1 MEDQELVS
9 RVLSGDT
16 QAFRLLIKRHE
27 KLVAHM
33 IGRIVKHDGEREDLC
48 QDVFIRVYEK
58 LKEFTFQSKLSTWIA
73 TIAYRY
79 AINHLRKKRMIFSD
93 FPEDDQLGQS
103 LIDNDN
109 PEILFSEQN
118 MDDYVMKLVDKLPTQ
133 YKTVLMLYH
142 VDNMNYLEIGE
153 ITGMPEGT
161 VKNYIFRAR
170 KLLKERIVKNLGKEE
185 IR

>member
-9 RVLSGDT
+9 RVLSGET

-58 LKEFTFQSKLSTWIA
+58 LKEFTFQAKLSTWIA

-79 AINHLRKKRMIFSD
+79 AINHLRKKKLVFDD
-93 FPEDDQLGQS
+93 FPEENRWEQS
-103 LIDNDN
+103 LIDSDN

-118 MDDYVMKLVDKLPTQ
+118 MDDYVMKLVDKLPTH
-133 YKTVLMLYH
+133 YKTVLLLYH

-170 KLLKERIVKNLGKEE
+170 KLLKESVIKYLGKEE

>member
-9 RVLSGDT
+9 RVLLGET
-16 QAFRLLIKRHE
+16 QAFRLLIKQHE

-58 LKEFTFQSKLSTWIA
+58 LKDFTFQSKLSTWIA

-79 AINHLRKKRMIFSD
+79 AINHLRKKRLVFDD
-93 FPEDDQLGQS
+93 FPEEDRFDQS
-103 LIDNDN
+103 LIENDN
-109 PEILFSEQN
+109 PETLFSERN

-133 YKTVLMLYH
+133 YKTVLLLYH

-170 KLLKERIVKNLGKEE
+170 KLLKESVIKHFGKEE
-185 IR
+185 IQ